1 VSRSSRTFKIA
12 DTSAARR
19 SAGGDVVAGGGLRL
33 VGGGPARHGS
43 HRDRERVR
51 HRDPAPRD
59 HPGHFA
65 GADSAVRD
73 LLCRSSGAPVVGAR
87 VAGADENR

>member
-73 LLCRSSGAPVVGAR
+73 LLCRSPGAPVVGAR
-87 VAGADENR
+87 VADADENR